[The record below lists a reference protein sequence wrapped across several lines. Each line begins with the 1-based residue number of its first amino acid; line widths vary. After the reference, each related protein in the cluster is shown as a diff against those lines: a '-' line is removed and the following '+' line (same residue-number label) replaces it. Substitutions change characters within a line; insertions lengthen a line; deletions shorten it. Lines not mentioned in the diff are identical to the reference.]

1 MNIQHIKYLNCVDL
15 LLRFGVVFHYLD
27 WPHVKACFNHSV
39 LLFQHEFLTRHQQ
52 QRNILKELVKRT
64 KSQVRA
70 LDNMNYK
77 RVKKI
82 FMNDTAGG
90 ENSSSFD
97 NDDEDDTSSQ
107 VKSFIS
113 SHSLINILTVLSEWR
128 ESSTGNNK

>member
-1 MNIQHIKYLNCVDL
+1 
-15 LLRFGVVFHYLD
+15 
-27 WPHVKACFNHSV
+27 
-39 LLFQHEFLTRHQQ
+39 
-52 QRNILKELVKRT
+52 
-64 KSQVRA
+64 
-70 LDNMNYK
+70 MNYK

-113 SHSLINILTVLSEWR
+113 SHCFINILTVFSEWR
-128 ESSTGNNK
+128 ESTGNNK